1 MSLVGRAR
9 AGVSEDVVDDYVDHL
24 EDLPPVRVT
33 LTDEGG
39 YVVVG
44 GLHRIQAHE
53 RAGRTE
59 VACTVERMSRAE
71 AVLAA
76 AADNRAHGA
85 RMTRAD
91 TRAVI
96 GLLLTEAGDLSSRNI
111 ADIVGCSHNTVEKVR
126 SEVGNLPTCQ
136 PQEEEAA
143 RQDGPSPAS
152 PSSAR
157 SDRAGPRKG
166 RDGKAYRPKA
176 RPKREPAAA
185 VDPRPPAAPQPAAP
199 VPRPTRPRSARRRC
213 SWTSAAA

>member
-1 MSLVGRAR
+1 MLQRAKPSTDESIRIIDPFEDFDALWPRIDDVQEEDSNTGVPAREPGNQASFGARPEPEDRPHTSVTEPADASPAAEGRAADAPRLLPISELDMSLVGRVR
-9 AGVSEDVVDDYVDHL
+9 AGVSEDVVDDYVYHL
-24 EDLPPVRVT
+24 GDLPPVRVT

-85 RMTRAD
+85 RLTRAD

-96 GLLLTEAGDLSSRNI
+96 GLLLTEAGTS
-111 ADIVGCSHNTVEKVR
+111 
-126 SEVGNLPTCQ
+126 
-136 PQEEEAA
+136 
-143 RQDGPSPAS
+143 
-152 PSSAR
+152 
-157 SDRAGPRKG
+157 RAG
-166 RDGKAYRPKA
+166 
-176 RPKREPAAA
+176 
-185 VDPRPPAAPQPAAP
+185 
-199 VPRPTRPRSARRRC
+199 
-213 SWTSAAA
+213 TSRA